1 MNTQPKIVKAGQWK
15 ELLYSLVRFFDA
27 QEDTAKVIYQ
37 YINKKGPM
45 SQGKQWHGSTNGI
58 ERLLSYDTIR
68 SAWENGGDMAL
79 AKLAAFVH
87 YYGSKVEIGNTKMI
101 VTSDDIL
108 NQARYI
114 KNNWR
119 PDNNMDTQDFTL
131 NWEDLQEITKR
142 VIGKL
147 LEEGYYGAPK
157 QDRPGID
164 RLYKMKWDYRYPFGK
179 YHGRRVDEVY
189 KSNVTG
195 KEYVGWVYYNMA
207 MVDYD
212 QSILNELGLQP
223 IEKPGVNKELF
234 DIWKQENFTED
245 QNIGM
250 NKIQMGKISHA
261 KKVARE
267 RAAKHYDRFVR
278 DDERAFTKGKMAWK
292 NQGH

>member
-87 YYGSKVEIGNTKMI
+87 YYGSKIEIGNTKMI

-114 KNNWR
+114 KDNWR
-119 PDNNMDTQDFTL
+119 PDNGMDTQDFTL

-147 LEEGYYGAPK
+147 LEEGYYAGQADK
-157 QDRPGID
+157 PGVN
-164 RLYKMKWDYRYPFGK
+164 RYYKMKWDYRYPFGMYNGK
-179 YHGRRVDEVY
+179 RVDDVY
-189 KSNVTG
+189 KSGITG
-195 KEYVGWVYYNMA
+195 KEYVGWVYYNME

-212 QSILNELGLQP
+212 QNIINELGLQP
-223 IEKPGVNKELF
+223 IEKPGKNEEMFKVWR
-234 DIWKQENFTED
+234 DANFSEEEKAGLYKGALGR
-245 QNIGM
+245 ISHSASM
-250 NKIQMGKISHA
+250 KRKIQNKRYGNFI
-261 KKVARE
+261 RG
-267 RAAKHYDRFVR
+267 
-278 DDERAFTKGKMAWK
+278 DERAFTKGKMAWK